1 MDQLEA
7 FFHMG
12 GYAAFVWPAYGLA
25 AAVMLGLV
33 TSSILRL
40 RRNQQRLREMESHR
54 GQQAGGSDKD

>member
-1 MDQLEA
+1 MDRLEA

-25 AAVMLGLV
+25 AVVMLGLV
-33 TSSILRL
+33 TSSLLRL

-54 GQQAGGSDKD
+54 SQQAGGGDKD

>member
-1 MDQLEA
+1 MDQVES

-33 TSSILRL
+33 TSSISRL
-40 RRNQQRLREMESHR
+40 RRNQQRLQEMENHR
-54 GQQAGGSDKD
+54 SQQAGGGDKD